1 MSPTRTRKPVV
12 SGRSRSDIVVAVAVG
27 LAIVLGTVLL
37 IWLLRPGST
46 SHEGSG
52 GLFSRQPR
60 ATLFVVITLAVLG
73 GVIWWVLHH
82 RIRRVSRRLAIVLS
96 CVVVLGG
103 AAVVA
108 IVWPGGLVH
117 HWESQPNVPVS
128 PAPTPPTTTPTTAK
142 QATATTR
149 P

>member
-12 SGRSRSDIVVAVAVG
+12 RSRARSEIVVAVAVG

-37 IWLLRPGST
+37 IWLLRPGAPGQ
-46 SHEGSG
+46 HGSG

-73 GVIWWVLHH
+73 GAIWWVLRH
-82 RIRRVSRRLAIVLS
+82 RIRRVSRGLAIVLC

-108 IVWPGGLVH
+108 SLWPGGVIH
-117 HWESQPNVPVS
+117 HWQSQPSVNQS
-128 PAPTPPTTTPTTAK
+128 PPPTPPPTPTTAK
-142 QATATTR
+142 RATPTTKAG
-149 P
+149 

>member
-12 SGRSRSDIVVAVAVG
+12 RGRSRSDIVVAVAVG

-37 IWLLRPGST
+37 IWLLRPGSAGQP
-46 SHEGSG
+46 GSG
-52 GLFSRQPR
+52 GLFTRQPR
-60 ATLFVVITLAVLG
+60 ATLFVVITVALLG
-73 GVIWWVLHH
+73 GAIWWVLHH
-82 RIRRVSRRLAIVLS
+82 RIRRVSRRVAIVLS

-103 AAVVA
+103 AVVVA
-108 IVWPGGLVH
+108 IVWPGGVVH

-128 PAPTPPTTTPTTAK
+128 PTPTAPTTPTTAK
-142 QATATTR
+142 QAAPTTR